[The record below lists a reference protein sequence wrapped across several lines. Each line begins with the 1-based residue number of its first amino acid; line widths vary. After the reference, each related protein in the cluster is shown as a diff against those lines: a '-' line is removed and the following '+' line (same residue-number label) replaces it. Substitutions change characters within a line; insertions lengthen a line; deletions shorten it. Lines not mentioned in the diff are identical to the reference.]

1 MKKKK
6 IVLFVA
12 IALLLCCGLLVYNY
26 ARIPLRCYIP
36 EGNWETWKWHDF
48 SWGTTRY
55 YSNEQAIEETLTML
69 NEAKLPKTRPFDYR
83 SGGVIGFMAD
93 NVTFSFYED
102 GHVCVIIMDEQHA
115 VVDRHCF
122 TGGEELYLHMQA
134 IVAQL
139 DIESQT

>member
-55 YSNEQAIEETLTML
+55 YSNEQAIEEVFSAALSSPSTKTIYSAL
-69 NEAKLPKTRPFDYR
+69 ELPAMGR
-83 SGGVIGFMAD
+83 
-93 NVTFSFYED
+93 
-102 GHVCVIIMDEQHA
+102 
-115 VVDRHCF
+115 
-122 TGGEELYLHMQA
+122 
-134 IVAQL
+134 
-139 DIESQT
+139 